1 MVKLR
6 DNLRTKQIY
15 NIYRGVICYVI
26 ENFIKSLLVSIRIKI
41 CKNKIIL
48 ILLLLRIKCW
58 ILNIILITQII
69 L

>member
-41 CKNKIIL
+41 CKNNIDIIVT
-48 ILLLLRIKCW
+48 K
-58 ILNIILITQII
+58 N
-69 L
+69 